1 LEFVPVPLLAT
12 NVLDPIVAALHVV
25 LTWLAQHVG
34 NYGWSLVLLAALVKL
49 VFWPLNTMQFK
60 SMLKM
65 QSLQPKV
72 KALQQRYKSDKE
84 KLNEE
89 TMKLYKESGTNPLA
103 GCLPLL
109 LQMPIL
115 FSLYWTVI
123 SDQKLF
129 ASQKWLWIG
138 SPMSFESPPLVGLK
152 HILATS
158 LADSDLILLLVYIAS
173 MYFSIRFT
181 SPAMDEQ
188 QAQQQKLMALISP
201 AMIGY
206 LSFQYHWAS
215 ALILYWL
222 SFNVFSIAQQLFLIN
237 RYHRNPAPIGPHPEM
252 AADGAMAKAVNASTP
267 ATPDADTGN
276 GTSGSRRKRRRR
288 SKR

>member
-1 LEFVPVPLLAT
+1 LEFVLVPLLAV
-12 NVLDPIVAALHVV
+12 NPLEPIVLALHAV
-25 LTWLAQHVG
+25 LTWLAQHLG
-34 NYGWSLVLLAALVKL
+34 NYGWSLVALAAIVKI

-84 KLNEE
+84 KLNTE

-115 FSLYWTVI
+115 FSLYWAVI
-123 SDQKLF
+123 SDKELF
-129 ASQKWLWIG
+129 AKSFWLWIG
-138 SPMSFESPPLVGLK
+138 TPVSINSPY
-152 HILATS
+152 HILAS
-158 LADSDLILLLVYIAS
+158 NLAQPDYVLLAVYIVS
-173 MYFSIRFT
+173 MYVSIRFT

-188 QAQQQKLMALISP
+188 QAQQQRLMALISP
-201 AMIGY
+201 VMIGY
-206 LSFQYHWAS
+206 LGFQYKWPS

-237 RYHRNPAPIGPHPEM
+237 RYHRNPAPIGPHPELGP
-252 AADGAMAKAVNASTP
+252 ADDEATKP
-267 ATPDADTGN
+267 ATALATQDAAAN
-276 GTSGSRRKRRRR
+276 GSSGSRRRRRRR